1 MLALVPDE
9 KMERS
14 VLDRFLM
21 LHIRDISGG
30 EEDLPDNQGDGI
42 SRDFFDSK
50 GGKAG
55 CPSLR
60 DGP

>member
-21 LHIRDISGG
+21 LRIRDISGG
-30 EEDLPDNQGDGI
+30 GEDCPENRKDGI
-42 SRDFFDSK
+42 SRNFSETQ

-60 DGP
+60 EGP